1 MRSITVV
8 MQGGLGNQLFQYF
21 AGANL
26 ASKFGLPLI
35 LELGDLGF
43 AKTQRKFELG
53 DLVLPYEYRTISTRR
68 ALALAKVKGFAAR
81 FNISLQRGTFVSKEI
96 GFDALLED
104 SHSIKRIKGY
114 FQSWRYVQRFQNE
127 FDLFV
132 NTGWTNQMSVEAAID
147 NPIII
152 HIRRGDYLKGN
163 ESIGVLSM
171 DYFKNA
177 LVSLSEMGISG
188 RVWVFTD
195 SPELLDSIFLDEIYA
210 KLISTPLIVTPAE
223 ILSVMS
229 LGRATIISNS
239 TFSWWAAYIN
249 QKGVVIAPDKWFRFQ
264 QDPKD
269 LCPENWIRVKSVW
282 Q

>member
-26 ASKFGLPLI
+26 ASKCGLPLI

-43 AKTQRKFELG
+43 AKAQRKFELG

-68 ALALAKVKGFAAR
+68 LFVLAKVKGFAAR
-81 FNISLQRGTFVSKEI
+81 FNTSLQRGTFVSKEI
-96 GFDALLED
+96 GFDVLLENTR
-104 SHSIKRIKGY
+104 SIKKIKGY
-114 FQSWRYVQRFQNE
+114 FQSWRYVQPFKNK
-127 FDLFV
+127 FNLFV
-132 NTGWTNQMSVEAAID
+132 NTGWTNQMSLKAAID
-147 NPIII
+147 NPIIM

-163 ESIGVLSM
+163 ESIGVLSIN
-171 DYFKNA
+171 YFKNA
-177 LVSLSEMGISG
+177 LVSLSKMGISG

-195 SPELLDSIFLDEIYA
+195 SPELMDSFFLDEINA
-210 KLISTPLIVTPAE
+210 ELISTPSIVTPAE

-239 TFSWWAAYIN
+239 TFSWWAAYLN
-249 QKGVVIAPDKWFRFQ
+249 QNGVVIAPDKWFQFQ